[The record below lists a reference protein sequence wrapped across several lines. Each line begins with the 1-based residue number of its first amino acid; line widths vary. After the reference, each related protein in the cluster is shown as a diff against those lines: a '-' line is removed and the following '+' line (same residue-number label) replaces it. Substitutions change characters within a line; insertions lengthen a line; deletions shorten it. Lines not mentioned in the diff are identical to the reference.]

1 VRVIRDYS
9 DAICLQLL
17 QADDARGLDALFDQH
32 AAKLT
37 RFAASYLSQV
47 ADADEVVQECFVR
60 LWEHRHELDAGTVFK
75 TYLYTTAYRQV
86 LNQLRRQRS
95 WQLED
100 LHEATALDTNTPSRL
115 LEQQELEQVYAAGVA
130 QLPQRRREIF
140 ALSRQQGLSNV
151 AIAQQ
156 LNVSVKCVENQMTQ
170 ALRFLRL
177 YFRAHGVSLMLAL
190 LLLDIVATQ

>member
-1 VRVIRDYS
+1 
-9 DAICLQLL
+9 
-17 QADDARGLDALFDQH
+17 
-32 AAKLT
+32 
-37 RFAASYLSQV
+37 
-47 ADADEVVQECFVR
+47 
-60 LWEHRHELDAGTVFK
+60 VFK